1 MNSLLRKATL
11 LSAARGLAL
20 GGLAAGSISALT
32 VPAAAQSEEIGRLDG
47 VVTDA
52 VQGTFLRG
60 ASVEIPALNLTT
72 ETDSEGRFALRRV
85 PVGTHEV
92 TINYVGRTE
101 VTQTVTIAAGQ
112 TEVIEI
118 GLVRVGTDLVQD
130 TIMVV
135 GTPIADSEAAALSRQ
150 KNNDNVSNIVASD
163 SIGRFPDRN
172 AADALGRVA
181 GISIERDQGQAR
193 FVNVRGAPAGFSTIA
208 FNGVSVPSAG
218 NGSTRFDT
226 IPNDVIGSIEVVKA
240 ITPDLPADSIGGFIN
255 IETSGAFDKGEDLA
269 VDAELALG
277 VKQLGG
283 GELFNTQL
291 TVSDVFLDGKLGVL
305 ASGSFFHDNKV
316 TDNTENRFI
325 GEGER
330 LISRQADYRLY
341 RLERQNTS
349 GNLRFDFRPNDNHS
363 FFWNTVFSSFSDF
376 EQRDQHIYDFDD
388 AQFGEVGSDE
398 FFEIGNTAVQGTIYG
413 VELDATFNMREDIES
428 IFTTQLGGESDFERF
443 SLEWTAGFNESI
455 SKRDPD
461 SAYWE
466 YDINNSDDG
475 ISVTYDYTNP
485 DAPIVDVYDTV
496 ATPRVDAAG
505 APVLDEDGDQIID
518 YSLGDRLAGPP
529 ISSFIFE
536 NLEISDTEEAVEEFY
551 GQFDI
556 EYPWQPFGVTS
567 DLKFGGR
574 VSMANATLEDT
585 DLEVT
590 DDIDAFVNT
599 DYDRILTDNL
609 SRATFPQPAMF
620 EFGEDRSFNGR
631 DEVFAAARANNLIL
645 TQGNVWENFY
655 DVDFNVY
662 AGYAMNTFRFD
673 NFDIIVGGRVE
684 LTDWE
689 ATGNQVI
696 NQPEILD
703 DMGNVIQE
711 ERDNEGE
718 LEDFLEAGSNRGI
731 TLAELYGLTNEFGEP
746 LIEQV
751 TASDDYVDFFP
762 SLHINYRPREDL
774 VFRLAYT
781 ESIERPGY
789 EDLAPNRIVSDEES
803 DLDDD
808 GIVFISGGNP
818 LLEPLRARSIDA
830 YAEYYLPYR
839 GIVSFGLFH
848 KEIDDPIFTAE
859 QQLDGTSFGF
869 PGSQVRVSGP
879 LNGSDASITGFEF
892 NYSQQF
898 GFLPEPWDGFGTSI
912 NYTQAEDE
920 AQTPPVFNEETGQN
934 DGPSRESGLTGASD
948 ETYNI
953 SVFYEKYGI
962 STRLT
967 YQYRSPWLNVIN
979 LNNPDQDRFW
989 DERPSLDFSFR
1000 YAQNENIT
1008 YFLDA
1013 NNLTDEFG
1021 RRYNGN
1027 TNNVYEVEGFGQS
1040 YLAGIRVSF

>member
-1 MNSLLRKATL
+1 MKSLFKKATL
-11 LSAARGLAL
+11 ATAARSLAL

-32 VPAAAQSEEIGRLDG
+32 VPAAAQSTEIGRLDG

-52 VQGTFLRG
+52 LQGTFLRG
-60 ASVEIPALNLTT
+60 ASVEIPALNIKT

-85 PVGTHEV
+85 PAGTHEV
-92 TINYVGRTE
+92 KINYIGRSE

-118 GLVRVGTDLVQD
+118 GLARVGTDLVQD

-150 KNNDNVSNIVASD
+150 KNNDNVSNIIASD

-193 FVNVRGAPAGFSTIA
+193 FVNVRGAPAEFSTIA
-208 FNGVSVPSAG
+208 FNGVAVPSAG
-218 NGSTRFDT
+218 NGSARFDT

-255 IETSGAFDKGEDLA
+255 IETSGAFDKGEDLS

-277 VKQLGG
+277 VKELGG
-283 GELFNTQL
+283 GELFNSQL
-291 TVSDVFLDGKLGVL
+291 TVSNVFLDGKLGVL

-316 TDNTENRFI
+316 TDNTENRFEDVDGTI
-325 GEGER
+325 F
-330 LISRQADYRLY
+330 SRQADFRLY

-363 FFWNTVFSSFSDF
+363 FFWNTVFSEFSDF

-388 AQFGEVGSDE
+388 AEYGDIDDDDPITGGVA
-398 FFEIGNTAVQGTIYG
+398 IGNTPVRGTIYG

-428 IFTTQLGGESDFERF
+428 IFNTQIGGESDFDRF
-443 SLEWTAGFNESI
+443 SLEWSAGFNETI
-455 SKRDPD
+455 NAREPD

-466 YDINNSDDG
+466 YDINNGDDG
-475 ISVTYDYTNP
+475 ISVTYDYTVP
-485 DAPIVDVYDTV
+485 DAPIVEVYDTV
-496 ATPRVDAAG
+496 
-505 APVLDEDGDQIID
+505 ID
-518 YSLGDRLAGPP
+518 PNAVSASNPEGYTLGDRLPGPP
-529 ISSFIFE
+529 ISQFVFE
-536 NLEISDTEEAVEEFY
+536 NLEISDTEEVVEQYF

-556 EYPWQPFGVTS
+556 EYPWQPFGIAS
-567 DLKFGGR
+567 DLKFGAR
-574 VSMANATLEDT
+574 VALSEGTLEDT
-585 DLEVT
+585 DLEVG
-590 DDIDAFVNT
+590 DDINDFVNT
-599 DYDRILTDNL
+599 DYANILTGNL

-645 TQGNVWENFY
+645 TQGNIWENFY
-655 DVDFNVY
+655 EFEENIY
-662 AGYAMNTFRFD
+662 AIYLMNTFRFD
-673 NFDIIVGGRVE
+673 NFDIIVGGRLE
-684 LTDWE
+684 QTEWD
-689 ATGNQVI
+689 ATGNLLREQ
-696 NQPEILD
+696 
-703 DMGNVIQE
+703 
-711 ERDNEGE
+711 NEGD

-731 TLAELYGLTNEFGEP
+731 TLDEIYATGLV
-746 LIEQV
+746 EQV
-751 TASDDYVDFFP
+751 NASDDYIDFFP
-762 SLHINYRPREDL
+762 SLHFNYRPREDL

-781 ESIERPGY
+781 ESIQRPSF
-789 EDLAPNRIVSDEES
+789 EQLAPNRVIGEDSDENA
-803 DLDDD
+803 
-808 GIVFISGGNP
+808 GGTVFISGGNP
-818 LLEPLRARSIDA
+818 DLEPYRAKSIDA
-830 YAEYYLPYR
+830 YAEYYLPHR
-839 GIVSFGLFH
+839 GLLSFGVFL
-848 KEIDDPIFTAE
+848 KDIEDPIF
-859 QQLDGTSFGF
+859 GTTQTVSGAPFGF
-869 PGSQVRVSGP
+869 PNNDVRLSGA
-879 LNGSDASITGFEF
+879 LNGSDGEIKGFEF

-912 NYTQAEDE
+912 NYTQAEDS
-920 AQTPPVFNEETGQN
+920 AQTPVDVNGN
-934 DGPSRESGLTGASD
+934 SRDSGLSGASD
-948 ETYNI
+948 ETYNV
-953 SVFYEKYGI
+953 SVFFEKYGV

-967 YQYRSPWLNVIN
+967 YQYRSAWLNAVD
-979 LNNPDQDRFW
+979 LGDERLDRFW

-1021 RRYNGN
+1021 RRYNGVRSR
-1027 TNNVYEVEGFGQS
+1027 VYEVEGFGRS
-1040 YLAGIRVSF
+1040 VLAGVRVSY

>member
-1 MNSLLRKATL
+1 MHSLLRKATL
-11 LSAARGLAL
+11 ITAARTLAL
-20 GGLAAGSISALT
+20 SSFAAGSISALT

-52 VQGTFLRG
+52 GQGSFLRG
-60 ASVEIPALNLTT
+60 ASVEIPALNITT

-85 PVGTHEV
+85 PAGTYEV
-92 TINYVGRTE
+92 QFNYIGRTE
-101 VTQTVTIAAGQ
+101 VVETVTIAGGQ
-112 TEVIEI
+112 TEVLEI
-118 GLVRVGTDLVQD
+118 SLARVGSDLVQD
-130 TIMVV
+130 TVMVV

-150 KNNDNVSNIVASD
+150 KNADNVSNIVASD

-283 GELFNTQL
+283 GELFNSQL
-291 TVSDVFLDGKLGVL
+291 TVSDVFFDGKLGVL

-325 GEGER
+325 GEGDR

-349 GNLRFDFRPNDNHS
+349 GNLRFDFRPNDDHS

-388 AQFGEVGSDE
+388 AQFAEVGSDE
-398 FFEIGNTAVQGTIYG
+398 FDAIGNTAVRGTIYG

-443 SLEWTAGFNESI
+443 SLEWTTGFNESI
-455 SKRDPD
+455 SSREPD

-485 DAPIVDVYDTV
+485 DAPIVQVYDSILDPAAVT
-496 ATPRVDAAG
+496 ATNP
-505 APVLDEDGDQIID
+505 DG
-518 YSLGDRLAGPP
+518 YALGDLLTGPP
-529 ISSFIFE
+529 VSAFIFE
-536 NLEISDTEEAVEEFY
+536 NLEISDTEEAVEEYY

-556 EYPWQPFGVTS
+556 EYPWQPFGITS

-574 VSMANATLEDT
+574 VSLANATLEDT

-599 DYDRILTDNL
+599 DYDNILTDSL

-620 EFGEDRSFNGR
+620 EFGEDRSFDGR
-631 DEVFAAARANNLIL
+631 DQVFAAARANNLIL

-689 ATGNQVI
+689 ATGN
-696 NQPEILD
+696 NALD
-703 DMGNVIQE
+703 
-711 ERDNEGE
+711 EGAI
-718 LEDFLEAGSNRGI
+718 EDLLEAGSNRGI
-731 TLAELYGLTNEFGEP
+731 TLDEIYSARDADGNPIL
-746 LIEQV
+746 EQV

-762 SLHINYRPREDL
+762 SVHFNYRPREDL

-789 EDLAPNRIVSDEES
+789 EDLAPNRIIDEDSDE
-803 DLDDD
+803 DAGGVIFL
-808 GIVFISGGNP
+808 SGGNP
-818 LLEPLRARSIDA
+818 ALEPLRARSIDA

-839 GIVSFGLFH
+839 GIVSFGVFH
-848 KEIDDPIFTAE
+848 KDIDDPIFTAVQE
-859 QQLDGTSFGF
+859 LDGAAFGF
-869 PGSQVRVSGP
+869 PDNRVRLSGP

-920 AQTPPVFNEETGQN
+920 AQTPPLFNEDTGQN
-934 DGPSRESGLTGASD
+934 DGASRESGLAGASD

-953 SVFYEKYGI
+953 SIFYEKYGI

-967 YQYRSPWLNVIN
+967 YQYRSPWLNAIN
-979 LNNPDQDRFW
+979 LSNPDQDRFW

>member
-1 MNSLLRKATL
+1 MRHSVVGAAFRAIAMSTVAGGAFAVLTAT
-11 LSAARGLAL
+11 A
-20 GGLAAGSISALT
+20 T
-32 VPAAAQSEEIGRLDG
+32 AQEIGRIEG

-52 VQGTFLRG
+52 ERSTFLRG
-60 ASVEIPALNLTT
+60 VTIEIPSLNITT
-72 ETDSEGRFALRRV
+72 TTDREGNFVLRRV
-85 PVGTHEV
+85 PAGTYDV
-92 TINYVGRTE
+92 TFFYVGRE
-101 VTQTVTIAAGQ
+101 PVTQQVTIQGGA
-112 TEVIEI
+112 TETVSVS
-118 GLVRVGTDLVQD
+118 LSRVFDASVQD
-130 TIMVV
+130 TIVVV

-150 KNNDNVSNIVASD
+150 RAADNVSNIIASD

-172 AADALGRVA
+172 AADALGRVP

-226 IPNDVIGSIEVVKA
+226 IPNDVIGSIEVIKA

-255 IETSGAFDKGEDLA
+255 IETAGAFDNDGFSL
-269 VDAELALG
+269 DAELALG

-283 GELFNTQL
+283 GELFNSQL
-291 TVSDVFLDGKLGVL
+291 TVSDIFLDGKLGVL

-325 GEGER
+325 GEGDR
-330 LISRQADYRLY
+330 LFSRQADYRLY

-363 FFWNTVFSSFSDF
+363 FFWNTVYSSFSDF
-376 EQRDQHIYDFDD
+376 ELRDQHIYDLDD
-388 AQFGEVGSDE
+388 AQFGEIGSDE
-398 FFEIGNTAVQGTIYG
+398 SDAIGNTPIQGTVYG

-428 IFTTQLGGESDFERF
+428 IFTTQIGGESDFEMF
-443 SLEWTAGFNESI
+443 SLEWTTGFNESI
-455 SKRDPD
+455 SERDPD

-466 YDINNSDDG
+466 YDINNADDG

-485 DAPIVDVYDTV
+485 DAPIVQVYDSILDPAAVT
-496 ATPRVDAAG
+496 ATNPDGYA
-505 APVLDEDGDQIID
+505 LGDQ
-518 YSLGDRLAGPP
+518 LTGPP
-529 ISSFIFE
+529 VSSFIFE
-536 NLEISDTEEAVEEFY
+536 NLEISDTEEAVEEYY

-574 VSMANATLEDT
+574 VSLANATLEDT
-585 DLEVT
+585 DLEVS
-590 DDIDAFVNT
+590 DDINDFVNT

-609 SRATFPQPAMF
+609 SRAEFPQPAMF

-631 DEVFAAARANNLIL
+631 DEVFAAARENNLIL

-655 DVDFNVY
+655 DVDFNIY

-673 NFDIIVGGRVE
+673 NFDIILGGRVE

-689 ATGNQVI
+689 ATGN
-696 NQPEILD
+696 NALD
-703 DMGNVIQE
+703 
-711 ERDNEGE
+711 EGAI
-718 LEDFLEAGSNRGI
+718 EDLLEAGSDRGI
-731 TLAELYGLTNEFGEP
+731 TLNEIYAATDENGMP
-746 LIEQV
+746 ILEQV
-751 TASDDYVDFFP
+751 VAADDYVDFFP
-762 SLHINYRPREDL
+762 SVHFNYRPREDL

-789 EDLAPNRIVSDEES
+789 EDLAPNRIIDDEDS
-803 DLDDD
+803 DL
-808 GIVFISGGNP
+808 GPGGVIFISGGNP
-818 LLEPLRARSIDA
+818 ALEPLRARSIDA
-830 YAEYYLPYR
+830 YAEWYLPHR
-839 GIVSFGLFH
+839 GILSLGVFH
-848 KEIDDPIFTAE
+848 KDIDDPIFTAE
-859 QQLDGTSFGF
+859 QELDGAAFGF
-869 PGSQVRVSGP
+869 PDNRVRLSGP
-879 LNGSDASITGFEF
+879 LNGSDASITGFEV

-920 AQTPPVFNEETGQN
+920 AQTPPLFNPETGEN
-934 DGPSRESGLTGASD
+934 DGPSRESGLAGASD
-948 ETYNI
+948 ETYNL

-967 YQYRSPWLNVIN
+967 YQYRSAWLNAIN
-979 LNNPDQDRFW
+979 LSNPDQDRFW

-1000 YAQNENIT
+1000 YSMNDNVT

>member
-1 MNSLLRKATL
+1 MRNSVAGAAFRAVVMSTAAVGAVMVMAAPV
-11 LSAARGLAL
+11 SAQEVGRVDG
-20 GGLAAGSISALT
+20 T
-32 VPAAAQSEEIGRLDG
+32 VLD
-47 VVTDA
+47 A
-52 VQGTFLRG
+52 ERGTFLRG
-60 ASVEIPALNLTT
+60 VQVEIPSLNITT
-72 ETDSEGRFALRRV
+72 TTDREGNFALRRV
-85 PVGTHEV
+85 PAGTYDV
-92 TINYVGRTE
+92 TFFYVGRDPVTE
-101 VTQTVTIAAGQ
+101 QVTIQGGATETVSVSLSRVSDAA
-112 TEVIEI
+112 
-118 GLVRVGTDLVQD
+118 VQD
-130 TIMVV
+130 TIIVV

-150 KNNDNVSNIVASD
+150 RAADNVSNIIASD

-218 NGSTRFDT
+218 NGGARFDI

-255 IETSGAFDKGEDLA
+255 IETAGAFDNDGFS

-283 GELFNTQL
+283 GELFNGQL
-291 TVSDVFLDGKLGVL
+291 TVSDTFLDGKLGVL

-330 LISRQADYRLY
+330 LFSRQADYRLY

-349 GNLRFDFRPNDNHS
+349 GNVRFDFRPNDNHS
-363 FFWNTVFSSFSDF
+363 FFWNTVFSEFSDF
-376 EQRDQHIYDFDD
+376 EQRDQHIYDLDD
-388 AQFGEVGSDE
+388 AQFGEIGSAESDA
-398 FFEIGNTAVQGTIYG
+398 IGNTPIQGTVYG

-428 IFTTQLGGESDFERF
+428 IFTTQLGGESDFEMF
-443 SLEWTAGFNESI
+443 SLEWSAGFNETI
-455 SKRDPD
+455 NAREPD

-466 YDINNSDDG
+466 YDINNADDG

-485 DAPIVDVYDTV
+485 DAPIIEVYDSILD
-496 ATPRVDAAG
+496 PAAIT
-505 APVLDEDGDQIID
+505 AANPDG
-518 YSLGDRLAGPP
+518 YALGDRLPGPP
-529 ISSFIFE
+529 ISAFTFE
-536 NLEISDTEEAVEEFY
+536 NLEISDTEEVVEEYY

-556 EYPWQPFGVTS
+556 EYPWQPFGLTS

-574 VSMANATLEDT
+574 VSLANATLEDT
-585 DLEVT
+585 DLEVD
-590 DDIDAFVNT
+590 DDINDFVNT
-599 DYDRILTDNL
+599 DYANILTGNL

-631 DEVFAAARANNLIL
+631 DEVFAAARENNLIL

-662 AGYAMNTFRFD
+662 AGYLMNTFRFD

-689 ATGNQVI
+689 ATGN
-696 NQPEILD
+696 NALD
-703 DMGNVIQE
+703 EDG
-711 ERDNEGE
+711 
-718 LEDFLEAGSNRGI
+718 LEDILEAGSDRGI
-731 TLAELYGLTNEFGEP
+731 TLNELYSATDAMGAP

-751 TASDDYVDFFP
+751 VAADDYIDFFP
-762 SLHINYRPREDL
+762 SVHFNYRPREDL

-789 EDLAPNRIVSDEES
+789 EDLAPNRIIDDEDS
-803 DLDDD
+803 DL
-808 GIVFISGGNP
+808 GPGGVIFISGGNP
-818 LLEPLRARSIDA
+818 ALEPLRARSIDA

-839 GIVSFGLFH
+839 GILSFGVFH
-848 KEIDDPIFTAE
+848 KDIDDPIFGAE
-859 QQLDGTSFGF
+859 QELDGAAFGF
-869 PGSQVRVSGP
+869 PDNRVRLSGP

-920 AQTPPVFNEETGQN
+920 AQTPPLFNEETGLN
-934 DGPSRESGLTGASD
+934 DGASRESGLAGASD
-948 ETYNI
+948 ETYNV
-953 SVFYEKYGI
+953 SVFFEKYGV

-967 YQYRSPWLNVIN
+967 YQYRSAWLNAIN
-979 LNNPDQDRFW
+979 LSNPDQDRFW

-1000 YAQNENIT
+1000 YAMNDNIT
-1008 YFLDA
+1008 FFLDA

-1040 YLAGIRVSF
+1040 YLAGIRASF

>member
-52 VQGTFLRG
+52 AQGTFLRG
-60 ASVEIPALNLTT
+60 AAVEIPALNLTT

-85 PVGTHEV
+85 PAGTHEV

-118 GLVRVGTDLVQD
+118 GLVRLGTDLVQD

-172 AADALGRVA
+172 AADALGRVP

-208 FNGVSVPSAG
+208 FNGVAIPSAG
-218 NGSTRFDT
+218 NGSARFDT

-255 IETSGAFDKGEDLA
+255 IETSGAFDKGEGLS

-277 VKQLGG
+277 VKELGG
-283 GELFNTQL
+283 GELFNSQL
-291 TVSDVFLDGKLGVL
+291 TVSNVFFDGKLGVL
-305 ASGSFFHDNKV
+305 ASGSFFHDNKI
-316 TDNTENRFI
+316 TDNTENRFEDVDGTI
-325 GEGER
+325 FPN
-330 LISRQADYRLY
+330 QADFRLY

-363 FFWNTVFSSFSDF
+363 FFWNTVFSEFSDF
-376 EQRDQHIYDFDD
+376 EQRDQHIYDLDD
-388 AQFGEVGSDE
+388 AEYGDIDDDDPIIGGVA
-398 FFEIGNTAVQGTIYG
+398 IGNTPVRGTVYG

-428 IFTTQLGGESDFERF
+428 IFNTQIGGESDFDRF
-443 SLEWTAGFNESI
+443 SLEWSAGFNETI
-455 SKRDPD
+455 NAREPD

-466 YDINNSDDG
+466 YDINNGDDG
-475 ISVTYDYTNP
+475 ISVTYDYTVP
-485 DAPIVDVYDTV
+485 DAPIVEVYDTV
-496 ATPRVDAAG
+496 
-505 APVLDEDGDQIID
+505 ID
-518 YSLGDRLAGPP
+518 PNAISASNPEGYTLGDRLPGPP
-529 ISSFIFE
+529 ISKFVFE
-536 NLEISDTEEAVEEFY
+536 NLEISDTEEVVEQYF

-556 EYPWQPFGVTS
+556 EYPWQPFGITS
-567 DLKFGGR
+567 DLKFGARAALSEG
-574 VSMANATLEDT
+574 TLDDT
-585 DLEVT
+585 DLEVG
-590 DDIDAFVNT
+590 DDINDFVNT
-599 DYDRILTDNL
+599 DYANILTGNL

-645 TQGNVWENFY
+645 TQGNIWENFY
-655 DVDFNVY
+655 EFEENIY
-662 AGYAMNTFRFD
+662 AAYLMNTFRFD
-673 NFDIIVGGRVE
+673 NFDIIVGGRLE
-684 LTDWE
+684 QTEWD
-689 ATGNQVI
+689 ATANSAVA
-696 NQPEILD
+696 ND
-703 DMGNVIQE
+703 D
-711 ERDNEGE
+711 
-718 LEDFLEAGSNRGI
+718 LEDFLEAGRDRGV
-731 TLAELYGLTNEFGEP
+731 TLDELYDSGLVTQ
-746 LIEQV
+746 I
-751 TASDDYVDFFP
+751 TASDDYIDFFP
-762 SLHINYRPREDL
+762 SIHFNYRPREDL

-781 ESIERPGY
+781 ESINRPAFD
-789 EDLAPNRIVSDEES
+789 DLAPRREIDEDSDI
-803 DLDDD
+803 D
-808 GIVFISGGNP
+808 GEGDGLIFISGGNP
-818 LLEPLRARSIDA
+818 DLEPFRSRSIDA
-830 YAEYYLPYR
+830 YAEWYLPYR
-839 GIVSFGLFH
+839 GILSAGVFY
-848 KEIDDPIFTAE
+848 KDIDDPIFGVTRTFNGE
-859 QQLDGTSFGF
+859 EFGF
-869 PGSQVRVSGP
+869 GPGSTVRLSGP
-879 LNGSDASITGFEF
+879 QNGSDAEITGFEL

-898 GFLPEPWDGFGTSI
+898 GFLPEPWDGFGASL
-912 NYTQAEDE
+912 NYTQSEDS
-920 AQTPPVFNEETGQN
+920 AQTPVDD
-934 DGPSRESGLTGASD
+934 DGTSRESGLAGASD
-948 ETYNI
+948 ETYNV
-953 SVFYEKYGI
+953 SVFFEKYGV

-967 YQYRSPWLNVIN
+967 YQYRSPWLNAID
-979 LNNPDQDRFW
+979 LGDERLDRFW

-1027 TNNVYEVEGFGQS
+1027 TSRVYEVEGFGRS
-1040 YLAGIRVSF
+1040 VLAGVRVSY

>member
-1 MNSLLRKATL
+1 MKSLFKKATL
-11 LSAARGLAL
+11 ATAARSLAL

-32 VPAAAQSEEIGRLDG
+32 VPAAAQSTEIGRLDG

-60 ASVEIPALNLTT
+60 ASVEIPALNIKT

-85 PVGTHEV
+85 PAGTHEV
-92 TINYVGRTE
+92 KINYIGRSE

-118 GLVRVGTDLVQD
+118 GLARIGTDLVQD

-150 KNNDNVSNIVASD
+150 KNNDNVSNIIASD

-193 FVNVRGAPAGFSTIA
+193 FVNVRGAPAEFSTIA
-208 FNGVSVPSAG
+208 FNGVAVPSAG
-218 NGSTRFDT
+218 NGSARFDT

-255 IETSGAFDKGEDLA
+255 IETSGAFDKGEDLS

-277 VKQLGG
+277 VKELGG
-283 GELFNTQL
+283 GELFNSQL
-291 TVSDVFLDGKLGVL
+291 TVSNVFLDGKLGVL

-316 TDNTENRFI
+316 TDNTENRFEDVDGTI
-325 GEGER
+325 F
-330 LISRQADYRLY
+330 SRQADFRLY

-363 FFWNTVFSSFSDF
+363 FFWNTVFSEFSDF

-388 AQFGEVGSDE
+388 AEYGDIDDDDPITGGVA
-398 FFEIGNTAVQGTIYG
+398 IGNTPVRGTIYG

-428 IFTTQLGGESDFERF
+428 IFNTQIGGESDFDRF
-443 SLEWTAGFNESI
+443 SLEWSAGFNETI
-455 SKRDPD
+455 NAREPD

-466 YDINNSDDG
+466 YDINNGDDG
-475 ISVTYDYTNP
+475 ISVTYDYTVP
-485 DAPIVDVYDTV
+485 DAPIVEVYDTV
-496 ATPRVDAAG
+496 
-505 APVLDEDGDQIID
+505 ID
-518 YSLGDRLAGPP
+518 PNAVSASNPEGYTLGDRLAGPP
-529 ISSFIFE
+529 ISQFVFE
-536 NLEISDTEEAVEEFY
+536 NLETSDTEEVVEQYF

-556 EYPWQPFGVTS
+556 EYPWQPFGITS
-567 DLKFGGR
+567 DLKFGAR
-574 VSMANATLEDT
+574 VALSEGTLEDT
-585 DLEVT
+585 DLEVG
-590 DDIDAFVNT
+590 DDVNDFVNT
-599 DYDRILTDNL
+599 DYANILTGNL

-645 TQGNVWENFY
+645 TQGNIWENFY
-655 DVDFNVY
+655 EFEENIY
-662 AGYAMNTFRFD
+662 AIYLMNTFRFD
-673 NFDIIVGGRVE
+673 NFDIIVGGRLE
-684 LTDWE
+684 QTEWD
-689 ATGNQVI
+689 ATGNLLREQ
-696 NQPEILD
+696 
-703 DMGNVIQE
+703 
-711 ERDNEGE
+711 NEGD

-731 TLAELYGLTNEFGEP
+731 TLDEIYATGLV
-746 LIEQV
+746 EQV
-751 TASDDYVDFFP
+751 NASDDYIDFFP
-762 SLHINYRPREDL
+762 SLHFNYRPREDL

-781 ESIERPGY
+781 ESIQRPSF
-789 EDLAPNRIVSDEES
+789 EQLAPNRVIGEDSDENA
-803 DLDDD
+803 
-808 GIVFISGGNP
+808 GGTVFISGGNP
-818 LLEPLRARSIDA
+818 DLEPYRAKSLDA
-830 YAEYYLPYR
+830 YAEYYLPHR
-839 GIVSFGLFH
+839 GLLSFGVFL
-848 KEIDDPIFTAE
+848 KDIEDPIF
-859 QQLDGTSFGF
+859 GTTQTVPGAPFGF
-869 PGSQVRVSGP
+869 PNNDVRLSGA
-879 LNGSDASITGFEF
+879 LNGSDGEIKGFEF

-912 NYTQAEDE
+912 NYTQAEDS
-920 AQTPPVFNEETGQN
+920 AQTPVDVNGN
-934 DGPSRESGLTGASD
+934 SRDSGLSGASD
-948 ETYNI
+948 ETYNV
-953 SVFYEKYGI
+953 SVFFEKYGV

-967 YQYRSPWLNVIN
+967 YQYRSAWLNAVD
-979 LNNPDQDRFW
+979 LGDERLDRFW

-1021 RRYNGN
+1021 RRYNGVRSR
-1027 TNNVYEVEGFGQS
+1027 VYEVEGFGRS
-1040 YLAGIRVSF
+1040 VLAGVRVSY

>member
-1 MNSLLRKATL
+1 MKSLFKKATL
-11 LSAARGLAL
+11 ATAARSLAL
-20 GGLAAGSISALT
+20 GGLAAASISALT
-32 VPAAAQSEEIGRLDG
+32 VPATAQSTDIGRVNG

-52 VQGTFLRG
+52 GQGSFLRG
-60 ASVEIPALNLTT
+60 ASVQIPSLNLTT

-85 PVGTHEV
+85 PAGTYDV
-92 TINYVGRTE
+92 VISYVGRDD
-101 VTQTVTIAAGQ
+101 VVQSVTIAGGQ
-112 TEVIEI
+112 VETLDVAM
-118 GLVRVGTDLVQD
+118 VRTGDDLVQD
-130 TIMVV
+130 TIVV
-135 GTPIADSEAAALSRQ
+135 LAPIADSEAAALSRQ
-150 KNNDNVSNIVASD
+150 RNADNVSNIVASD

-193 FVNVRGAPAGFSTIA
+193 FVNVRGAPAGLSTIA
-208 FNGVSVPSAG
+208 FNGVAVPSAG
-218 NGSTRFDT
+218 NGATRFDT

-255 IETSGAFDKGEDLA
+255 IETSGAFDKGEDLSI
-269 VDAELALG
+269 DAELALG

-283 GELFNTQL
+283 GELFNSQL
-291 TVSDVFLDGKLGVL
+291 TVSDVFFDGKLGVL

-325 GEGER
+325 GEGDR
-330 LISRQADYRLY
+330 LFSRQADYRLY

-376 EQRDQHIYDFDD
+376 EQRDQHIYDLDD
-388 AQFGEVGSDE
+388 AQFGEIGSDE
-398 FFEIGNTAVQGTIYG
+398 SLAIGNTPVQGVVYG

-443 SLEWTAGFNESI
+443 SLEWNAGFNESI
-455 SKRDPD
+455 SERDPD

-475 ISVTYDYTNP
+475 ISVTYDYSNP
-485 DAPIVDVYDTV
+485 DAPIVQVYDSILD
-496 ATPRVDAAG
+496 PAAVT
-505 APVLDEDGDQIID
+505 AINPDG
-518 YSLGDRLAGPP
+518 YALGDLLTGPP
-529 ISSFIFE
+529 VSAFIFE

-556 EYPWQPFGVTS
+556 EYPWAPFGLTS

-574 VSMANATLEDT
+574 VSLANATLEDT
-585 DLEVT
+585 DLEVS
-590 DDIDAFVNT
+590 DDINDFVNT
-599 DYDRILTDNL
+599 DYDRILTDRL

-645 TQGNVWENFY
+645 TQANVWENFY

-662 AGYAMNTFRFD
+662 AGYVMNTFRFD
-673 NFDIIVGGRVE
+673 NFDILVGGRVE

-689 ATGNQVI
+689 ATGN
-696 NQPEILD
+696 NALNEDALEEI
-703 DMGNVIQE
+703 
-711 ERDNEGE
+711 
-718 LEDFLEAGSNRGI
+718 LEAGSNRGI
-731 TLAELYGLTNEFGEP
+731 TLNELYAARDEDGNPIL
-746 LIEQV
+746 EQV
-751 TASDDYVDFFP
+751 VASDDYIDFFP
-762 SLHINYRPREDL
+762 SVHFNYRPREDL

-789 EDLAPNRIVSDEES
+789 EDLAPNRI
-803 DLDDD
+803 LDDD
-808 GIVFISGGNP
+808 SDENPGGILFISGGNP
-818 LLEPLRARSIDA
+818 ALEPLRARSFDA
-830 YAEYYLPYR
+830 YAEWYLPHR
-839 GIVSFGLFH
+839 GLLSFGVFH
-848 KEIDDPIFTAE
+848 KDIDDPIFNAVQE
-859 QQLDGTSFGF
+859 LDGAAFGF
-869 PGSQVRVSGP
+869 PQNRVRLSGP

-920 AQTPPVFNEETGQN
+920 AQTPPLFNEATGLN
-934 DGPSRESGLTGASD
+934 DGASRESGLAGASD
-948 ETYNI
+948 ETYNLSI
-953 SVFYEKYGI
+953 FYEKYGI

-967 YQYRSPWLNVIN
+967 YQYRSAWLNAIN
-979 LNNPDQDRFW
+979 LSNPDQDRFW
-989 DERPSLDFSFR
+989 DERASLDFSFR

>member
-1 MNSLLRKATL
+1 MKSLFRNATIAT
-11 LSAARGLAL
+11 AARGIAL
-20 GGLAAGSISALT
+20 GGLAACSISAFT
-32 VPAAAQSEEIGRLDG
+32 VPASAQATEIGRLDG

-52 VQGTFLRG
+52 ARGISLRG
-60 ASVEIPALNLTT
+60 ASVEIAELNLTT
-72 ETDSEGRFALRRV
+72 QTDSEGRFALRRV
-85 PVGTHEV
+85 PAGTYEV
-92 TINYVGRTE
+92 AINYIGRTE
-101 VTQTVTIAAGQ
+101 VLQTVTITAGQ
-112 TEVIEI
+112 TENLEI
-118 GLVRVGTDLVQD
+118 TLARVGSDLVQD
-130 TIMVV
+130 TVMVV

-150 KNNDNVSNIVASD
+150 KNADNVSNIVASD
-163 SIGRFPDRN
+163 AIGRFPDRN

-208 FNGVSVPSAG
+208 FNGVSVPTAG

-255 IETSGAFDKGEDLA
+255 IETSGAFDKGEDLSI
-269 VDAELALG
+269 DAELALG

-283 GELFNTQL
+283 GELFNSQV
-291 TVSDVFLDGKLGVL
+291 TVSDVFFDGKLGVL

-325 GEGER
+325 GEGDR
-330 LISRQADYRLY
+330 LFSRQADYRLY

-376 EQRDQHIYDFDD
+376 EQRDQHIYDLDD
-388 AQFGEVGSDE
+388 AQFGEIGSDE
-398 FFEIGNTAVQGTIYG
+398 SLAIGNTPIRGTVYG

-443 SLEWTAGFNESI
+443 SIEWSAGFNESI
-455 SKRDPD
+455 SERDPD

-475 ISVTYDYTNP
+475 ISVTYDYSNP
-485 DAPIVDVYDTV
+485 DAPIVQVYDSILDPNAVT
-496 ATPRVDAAG
+496 ATNP
-505 APVLDEDGDQIID
+505 DG
-518 YSLGDRLAGPP
+518 YALGDLLTGPP
-529 ISSFIFE
+529 VSSFIFE

-556 EYPWQPFGVTS
+556 EYPWAPFGLTS

-574 VSMANATLEDT
+574 VSLANATLEDT
-585 DLEVT
+585 DLEVS
-590 DDIDAFVNT
+590 DDINDFVNT
-599 DYDRILTDNL
+599 DYDRILTDSL

-655 DVDFNVY
+655 DVDFNIY
-662 AGYAMNTFRFD
+662 SAYAMNTFRFD
-673 NFDIIVGGRVE
+673 NFDILIGGRFE

-689 ATGNQVI
+689 ATGN
-696 NQPEILD
+696 NAL
-703 DMGNVIQE
+703 
-711 ERDNEGE
+711 NEGAI
-718 LEDFLEAGSNRGI
+718 EDILEAGSNRGI
-731 TLAELYGLTNEFGEP
+731 TLNELYAARDENGDPIL
-746 LIEQV
+746 EQV
-751 TASDDYVDFFP
+751 VAADDYLDFFP
-762 SLHINYRPREDL
+762 SVHFNYRPREDL

-789 EDLAPNRIVSDEES
+789 EDLAPNRIIDEDSDE
-803 DLDDD
+803 DAGGVIFL
-808 GIVFISGGNP
+808 SGGNP
-818 LLEPLRARSIDA
+818 ALEPLRARSIDA

-839 GIVSFGLFH
+839 GIVSLGFFH
-848 KEIDDPIFTAE
+848 KEIDDPIFTAVQE
-859 QQLDGTSFGF
+859 LDGAAFGF
-869 PGSQVRVSGP
+869 PENRVRLSGP

-920 AQTPPVFNEETGQN
+920 AQTPPLFNEETGQN
-934 DGPSRESGLTGASD
+934 DGASRESGLAGASD
-948 ETYNI
+948 ETYNVSI
-953 SVFYEKYGI
+953 FFEKYGI

-967 YQYRSPWLNVIN
+967 YQYRSAWLNAIN
-979 LNNPDQDRFW
+979 LSNPDQDRFW

-1000 YAQNENIT
+1000 YSMNDNVT

-1040 YLAGIRVSF
+1040 YLAGVRVSF

>member
-1 MNSLLRKATL
+1 MTSIFKKATVA
-11 LSAARGLAL
+11 SAARGLAL
-20 GGLAAGSISALT
+20 GGLAVSSISALT
-32 VPAAAQSEEIGRLDG
+32 VPAAAQAADTGRLDG
-47 VVTDA
+47 TVTDA
-52 VQGTFLRG
+52 ERGNNLRG
-60 ASVEIPALNLTT
+60 ASVEIQSLNLFTT
-72 ETDSEGRFALRRV
+72 TDREGRFALRRV
-85 PVGTHEV
+85 PAGTYEV
-92 TINYVGRTE
+92 TINYVGRTP
-101 VTQTVTIAAGQ
+101 VTQTVTIVGDQAETIAI
-112 TEVIEI
+112 T
-118 GLVRVGTDLVQD
+118 LVREGDDLVQD
-130 TIMVV
+130 SIVVV

-150 KNNDNVSNIVASD
+150 RNNDNVSNIVASD

-172 AADALGRVA
+172 AADALGRVP

-208 FNGVSVPSAG
+208 FNGVAVPSAG
-218 NGSTRFDT
+218 NGGSRFDT
-226 IPNDVIGSIEVVKA
+226 IPNDVIGSIEVIKA

-255 IETSGAFDKGEDLA
+255 IETAGAFDNDGFS

-277 VKQLGG
+277 IKQLGG
-283 GELFNTQL
+283 GELFNSQL
-291 TVSDVFLDGKLGVL
+291 TVSDIFLDGKLGVL

-363 FFWNTVFSSFSDF
+363 FFWNTVYSEFSDY
-376 EQRDQHIYDFDD
+376 ELRDQHIYDFDD
-388 AQFGEVGSDE
+388 AQFGEVGSAE
-398 FFEIGNTAVQGTIYG
+398 FDALGNNAIQGTIFG
-413 VELDATFNMREDIES
+413 VELDATFNLREDVES
-428 IFTTQLGGESDFERF
+428 IFTTQLGGSSDFDRF
-443 SLEWTAGFNESI
+443 KLEWTTGFNESI
-455 SKRDPD
+455 SAREPD

-485 DAPIVDVYDTV
+485 DQPVVDVYETV
-496 ATPRVDAAG
+496 VNP
-505 APVLDEDGDQIID
+505 DGT
-518 YSLGDRLAGPP
+518 YALGDRLPGPP
-529 ISSFIFE
+529 ISAFTFE
-536 NLEISDTEEAVEEFY
+536 NLEISDTEEAVEEYY

-556 EYPWQPFGVTS
+556 DFPWQPFGITS

-574 VSMANATLEDT
+574 ASLANATLEDT

-590 DDIDAFVNT
+590 DDIEAFGIAT
-599 DYDRILTDNL
+599 GYDLILTDNL
-609 SRATFPQPAMF
+609 SRAEFSQPAMF
-620 EFGEDRSFNGR
+620 EFGEDLSLDRR
-631 DEVFAAARANNLIL
+631 DVVFDAARANNLIL

-655 DVDFNVY
+655 DIDFNVFG
-662 AGYAMNTFRFD
+662 AYAMNTFRFD

-689 ATGNQVI
+689 AIGNNAI
-696 NQPEILD
+696 DED
-703 DMGNVIQE
+703 G
-711 ERDNEGE
+711 

-731 TLAELYGLTNEFGEP
+731 TLDELYAATDAAGNP

-762 SLHINYRPREDL
+762 SVHFNYRPREDL

-789 EDLAPNRIVSDEES
+789 EDLAPNRIIGEDSDENP
-803 DLDDD
+803 
-808 GIVFISGGNP
+808 GGVIFISGGNP
-818 LLEPLRARSIDA
+818 DLEPLRARSFDA
-830 YAEYYLPYR
+830 YAEYYLPHR
-839 GIVSFGLFH
+839 GIVSLGFFH
-848 KEIDDPIFTAE
+848 KDIDDPIFTAVQE
-859 QQLDGTSFGF
+859 LDGTAFGF
-869 PGSQVRVSGP
+869 PENRVRLSGP

-920 AQTPPVFNEETGQN
+920 AQTPPLFNPETGEN
-934 DGPSRESGLTGASD
+934 DGASRESGLAGASD

-967 YQYRSPWLNVIN
+967 YQYRSAWLNAIN
-979 LNNPDQDRFW
+979 LSNPDQDRFW

-1000 YAQNENIT
+1000 YAMNDNIT

-1027 TNNVYEVEGFGQS
+1027 PNNVYEVEGFGQS
-1040 YLAGIRVSF
+1040 YLAGVRVSY